1 MAENQMLHRKVKL
14 WCSNKEECLRTY
26 GHIKTWDVSRVTSM
40 RFLFGRTDQEVL
52 DGDKWNK
59 DFNENISDWD
69 VSKVVDTHCMF
80 FEARSFDQDLS
91 QWDVSGIEF
100 PEGMFLYCSKFRGRG
115 EQWHN
120 TFCWYNT
127 AL

>member
-1 MAENQMLHRKVKL
+1 
-14 WCSNKEECLRTY
+14 
-26 GHIKTWDVSRVTSM
+26 M

-59 DFNENISDWD
+59 DVNENISNWD

-91 QWDVSGIEF
+91 RWDVSGIEF

-120 TFCWYNT
+120 TFRWYN